1 MKNLIYIIH
10 IGMLL
15 LLAGCEGKEA
25 EISVSDDAASLEI
38 TFSVPEIS
46 ISTKGLDNPWDE
58 DLSGWTAWDRFT
70 DGRDLYEI
78 TILLI
83 EEATGNLVGFRDMY
97 ASSAYTDEDNGF
109 WDGSAVMDKDTKTG
123 KSAKFSF
130 LYDKPQGGRTI
141 EKLRRGRYQILAVSN
156 YRPISAEITGAGAY
170 GGLKGAIGSS
180 LKIDTQFTKLIENI
194 EASFDAEYGILD
206 FKNSTEYSNIWTFN
220 IVTDDNHLCH
230 KQPQPLTA
238 VSYVELT
245 PGLNKVDIDLER
257 TYVRVRVEIEN
268 NSGQETLT
276 VNDFDFCDW
285 FTQRAVYLFNDPADN
300 SRNYEVRSKDAF
312 GNPGLNTHKKSPV
325 LKAESGW
332 NASQDNA
339 IVNFAAP
346 VEIPAGESRV
356 IFDGYVFGSK
366 LGATDPNYEKND
378 STYQYH
384 LEVSYAD
391 VTGFLSFYS
400 VSDTEI
406 NTVDMLNDHYDSSTT
421 DATKYFLMQNQN
433 SERRFLYNGGT
444 DTMVSSKDVDLPDIK
459 TLFQNQDP
467 EKDAYIWKL
476 ERNQETGK
484 KNDYYIKTASVTP
497 YYMGVPNRDA
507 NIGLLAEKE
516 PYYSFFLPDDRTT
529 NIVMKSSKKNT
540 NDSFDYINI
549 YGHNQTQVRGWND
562 DDAGSQFVLYPID
575 AGPGYPHFQSDI
587 ALNLI
592 DPVTANVYPVQNIKR
607 NDFINI
613 LVSVTYNDMDSSF
626 DITAV
631 TGWTDKDEQVEFH

>member
-10 IGMLL
+10 IGMFLL
-15 LLAGCEGKEA
+15 LTGCEGKEA

-70 DGRDLYEI
+70 DGRDLYEV

-97 ASSAYTDEDNGF
+97 ASSAYTDVNNGF
-109 WDGSAVMDKDTKTG
+109 WDGSGVMDKDTKIGTA
-123 KSAKFSF
+123 AKASF
-130 LYDKPQGGRTI
+130 LYDNPQGDRTI
-141 EKLRRGRYQILAVSN
+141 EKLRRGHYQILAVSN

-170 GGLKGAIGSS
+170 NGLKGAIGSS
-180 LKIDTQFTKLIENI
+180 LIIDTQFTELIENI
-194 EASFDAEYGILD
+194 EDSFDAEYGIPD
-206 FKNSTEYSNIWTFN
+206 FKNTTMYSDLWTFN

-238 VSYVELT
+238 VSYIELT
-245 PGLNKVDIDLER
+245 PGLNKVDIGLER
-257 TYVRVRVEIEN
+257 TYVRVRIEVEN

-285 FTQRAVYLFNDPADN
+285 FTQRAVYLFNDPTDN

-332 NASQDNA
+332 DPSQDNA
-339 IVNFAAP
+339 IVNFAGP

-366 LGATDPNYEKND
+366 LGATDPDYEKND
-378 STYQYH
+378 STYQYTLDVQYIGH
-384 LEVSYAD
+384 KYEVAQELVSEEPYTSVND
-391 VTGFLSFYS
+391 LSDEYNYLIRMCRNQKFLY
-400 VSDTEI
+400 I
-406 NTVDMLNDHYDSSTT
+406 NDMDQLFSDSSLASIKTELSQNNKTHLWRLEGRDVSNNQYYIQNQRSDRYIGVPDDYYLTT
-421 DATKYFLMQNQN
+421 DVMKTDANYFTISDSGNTKY
-433 SERRFLYNGGT
+433 NGMEILGT
-444 DTMVSSKDVDLPDIK
+444 
-459 TLFQNQDP
+459 NG
-467 EKDAYIWKL
+467 
-476 ERNQETGK
+476 N
-484 KNDYYIKTASVTP
+484 
-497 YYMGVPNRDA
+497 
-507 NIGLLAEKE
+507 
-516 PYYSFFLPDDRTT
+516 
-529 NIVMKSSKKNT
+529 
-540 NDSFDYINI
+540 YINQFNWTDVGGYPLTYYHI
-549 YGHNQTQVRGWND
+549 AND
-562 DDAGSQFVLYPID
+562 DGNVCVFYPVKSILVDVRFNEDID
-575 AGPGYPHFQSDI
+575 
-587 ALNLI
+587 LNLI
-592 DPVTANVYPVQNIKR
+592 DPVTAAVYPVQNIKR
-607 NDFINI
+607 NDFINV
-613 LVSVTYNDMDSSF
+613 LVSVAYNDMDSSF

>member
-10 IGMLL
+10 IGMFLL
-15 LLAGCEGKEA
+15 LTGCEGKEA

-58 DLSGWTAWDRFT
+58 DLSDWTAWDRFT

-109 WDGSAVMDKDTKTG
+109 WDGSAVMNKDTKTG

-170 GGLKGAIGSS
+170 GGLKGAIGAS
-180 LKIDTQFTKLIENI
+180 LTINTPFTELIENI
-194 EASFDAEYGILD
+194 REEFKSESGIPN
-206 FKNSTEYSNIWTFN
+206 FKNTTMYSDIWTFN

-285 FTQRAVYLFNDPADN
+285 FTQRAVYLFNDPTDN

-325 LKAESGW
+325 LAAEAGW
-332 NASQDNA
+332 DPSQDNA
-339 IVNFAAP
+339 IVNFADP
-346 VEIPAGESRV
+346 VTIPAGESRV

-384 LEVSYAD
+384 LDVEYKNVSNYNNGYYMETTTPITSIEDFRDYYAGGGHVFVIQSQHAD
-391 VTGFLSFYS
+391 RGRRFL
-400 VSDTEI
+400 
-406 NTVDMLNDHYDSSTT
+406 TT
-421 DATKYFLMQNQN
+421 DALSYTTLSAITLDDVLAALEGVEPYKYVFEL
-433 SERRFLYNGGT
+433 EPAGT
-444 DTMVSSKDVDLPDIK
+444 EDT
-459 TLFQNQDP
+459 
-467 EKDAYIWKL
+467 
-476 ERNQETGK
+476 
-484 KNDYYIKTASVTP
+484 YYIKTLGSTP
-497 YYMGVPNRDA
+497 YWFGALSDGDMPSLYNMQGAKYVMLENTYYGVQ
-507 NIGLLAEKE
+507 GLVLGNN
-516 PYYSFFLPDDRTT
+516 SL
-529 NIVMKSSKKNT
+529 
-540 NDSFDYINI
+540 YINSMNNT
-549 YGHNQTQVRGWND
+549 GGAWNGVD
-562 DDAGSQFVLYPID
+562 IGSQFQMYPVSGKGVGTPHLSSNID
-575 AGPGYPHFQSDI
+575 
-587 ALNLI
+587 LMLI
-592 DPVTANVYPVQNIKR
+592 DPVTAAVYPVQNIKR

-631 TGWTDKDEQVEFH
+631 TGWTNKDEQVEFH